1 MPRVWIVPTMT
12 GEIDVYETSMA
23 DGMAVD
29 MNASL
34 LRQIRA
40 ANKQY
45 YKFQAILDKF
55 YLEAVEHPETV
66 RRVR

>member
-1 MPRVWIVPTMT
+1 MPRVWLSVDNAGFIHTADSEHP
-12 GEIDVYETSMA
+12 
-23 DGMAVD
+23 DGMPVD

-40 ANKQY
+40 ANKQFV
-45 YKFQAILDKF
+45 KFQNLLIDF
-55 YLEAVEHPETV
+55 YNEAVNHPDTV

>member
-1 MPRVWIVPTMT
+1 MPRVWIVP
-12 GEIDVYETSMA
+12 ESDRISVVDEEVA
-23 DGMAVD
+23 DGMPVD

-45 YKFQAILDKF
+45 EKFQNILAKF
-55 YLEAVEHPETV
+55 YIQAVEYPDTV